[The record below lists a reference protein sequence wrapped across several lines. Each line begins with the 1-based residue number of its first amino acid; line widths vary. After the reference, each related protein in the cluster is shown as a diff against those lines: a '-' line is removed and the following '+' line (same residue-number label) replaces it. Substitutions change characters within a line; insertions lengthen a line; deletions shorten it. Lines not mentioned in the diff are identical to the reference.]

1 MLKPIDEMQQ
11 QLISAAMPIPMGGV
25 PPVEFDSSGVLV
37 KRKIKK
43 KQSVPRGIFMNNTM
57 HQPEMMQQIQHQ
69 QQMMGP
75 TQTNNNISMVMVMSN
90 LMTKRKNRKKRTSA
104 SAYQK
109 KGTPS
114 KYTNPE
120 FYF

>member
-1 MLKPIDEMQQ
+1 MQQ
-11 QLISAAMPIPMGGV
+11 QLISAAMPVPIGGV
-25 PPVEFDSSGVLV
+25 PPVDFDSSGVLV

-43 KQSVPRGIFMNNTM
+43 KPRGMYMNSTV
-57 HQPEMMQQIQHQ
+57 PAEMVQQIQHQ
-69 QQMMGP
+69 QQMMP

-90 LMTKRKNRKKRTSA
+90 MMTKRKNRKKRTSA

-109 KGTPS
+109 KSTP